1 MPAPAANSRTGRDA
15 ARPREMILTFYGL
28 YREVIRG
35 WISIA
40 HLIRLMTE
48 VEVDA
53 PAVRSAVSRLKRRG
67 LIEARTVAGAAGYSL
82 SPAGQQLLAE
92 GDPRIFGRQPAQL
105 SDGWVL
111 AVFSVPESERGK
123 RHVLRSRL
131 DQLGFGSAAS
141 GVWIAPQQLAEE
153 ARHRIGT
160 LGLSDYVELF
170 EGARMPVAQLR
181 ATVGQWWDL
190 AGLAKGYDGFCATH
204 EPVMRRWSR
213 QRRPGD
219 AAAFADYMRVVDSW
233 RKIVYRDPRLPA
245 ELLPADWVGNRAER
259 IFLGL
264 HAVLREAA
272 EKHVTAVLASM

>member
-1 MPAPAANSRTGRDA
+1 MRAPAASSTTGRDP

-40 HLIRLMTE
+40 HLIRLMAE
-48 VEVDA
+48 VDVDA

-67 LIEARTVAGAAGYSL
+67 LIEARAVAGAAGYSL

-111 AVFSVPESERGK
+111 AVFSVPESERDK

-160 LGLSDYVELF
+160 LGLTDYVELF
-170 EGARMPVAQLR
+170 EGARMPITQLR

-190 AGLAKGYDGFCATH
+190 AGLAEVYNGFCATH

-213 QRRPGD
+213 QRRPDD

-245 ELLPADWVGNRAER
+245 ELLPADWIGNRAER
-259 IFLGL
+259 IFFGL
-264 HAVLREAA
+264 HATLRGAA
-272 EKHVTAVLASM
+272 EKHVMSVLESV

>member
-1 MPAPAANSRTGRDA
+1 MPAPAASSTTSRDA
-15 ARPREMILTFYGL
+15 ARPRELILTFYGL
-28 YREVIRG
+28 YRDVARG

-40 HLIRLMTE
+40 HLIRLMAE
-48 VEVDA
+48 VDVDA

-67 LIEARTVAGAAGYSL
+67 LIEARAVAGAAGYSL

-92 GDPRIFGRQPAQL
+92 GDPRIFGRQAAQL
-105 SDGWVL
+105 GDGWVL
-111 AVFSVPESERGK
+111 AVFSVPESERDK

-153 ARHRIGT
+153 ARHRIDT

-170 EGARMPVAQLR
+170 EGARMPVTQLR
-181 ATVGQWWDL
+181 AAVGQWWDL
-190 AGLAKGYDGFCATH
+190 AGLAEVYDGFCVTY

-213 QRRPGD
+213 HRRPGD
-219 AAAFADYMRVVDSW
+219 AAAFADYMRAVDSW

-259 IFLGL
+259 IFFGL
-264 HAVLREAA
+264 HVALRGPA
-272 EKHVTAVLASM
+272 EKHVISVLESV

>member
-1 MPAPAANSRTGRDA
+1 MPVPAASATTSRDA
-15 ARPREMILTFYGL
+15 ARPRELILTFYGL
-28 YREVIRG
+28 YREVVRG

-40 HLIRLMTE
+40 HLIRLMAE
-48 VEVDA
+48 VDVDA

-67 LIEARTVAGAAGYSL
+67 LIEARAVAGAAGYSL

-111 AVFSVPESERGK
+111 AVFSVPESERDK

-170 EGARMPVAQLR
+170 ESARMPLAQLR
-181 ATVGQWWDL
+181 SAVGEWWDL
-190 AGLAKGYDGFCATH
+190 TGLAEVYEGFCATY

-213 QRRPGD
+213 QRRPSD

-245 ELLPADWVGNRAER
+245 ELLPADWAGNRAER
-259 IFLGL
+259 IFFGL
-264 HAVLREAA
+264 HAVLRGAA
-272 EKHVTAVLASM
+272 EKHVISVLESV

>member
-1 MPAPAANSRTGRDA
+1 MPAAAASSTTSRDA
-15 ARPREMILTFYGL
+15 ARPRELILTFYGL
-28 YREVIRG
+28 YREVVRG

-40 HLIRLMTE
+40 HLIRLMAE
-48 VEVDA
+48 VDVDA

-67 LIEARTVAGAAGYSL
+67 LIEARAVAGAAGYSL
-82 SPAGQQLLAE
+82 SPAGQELLAE
-92 GDPRIFGRQPAQL
+92 GDPRIFGRQAAQL

-111 AVFSVPESERGK
+111 AVFSVPESERDK

-141 GVWIAPQQLAEE
+141 GVWIAPQQLAGE

-160 LGLSDYVELF
+160 LGLTGYVELF
-170 EGARMPVAQLR
+170 EGARMPLAQLR

-190 AGLAKGYDGFCATH
+190 AGLAEGYDGFCATH

-213 QRRPGD
+213 QRRPDD
-219 AAAFADYMRVVDSW
+219 AAAFADYMRVVDGW

-245 ELLPADWVGNRAER
+245 ELLPADWVGSRAER
-259 IFLGL
+259 IFFGL
-264 HAVLREAA
+264 HAALRGPA
-272 EKHVTAVLASM
+272 EKHVIAVLESV

>member
-1 MPAPAANSRTGRDA
+1 M
-15 ARPREMILTFYGL
+15 
-28 YREVIRG
+28 
-35 WISIA
+35 
-40 HLIRLMTE
+40 
-48 VEVDA
+48 
-53 PAVRSAVSRLKRRG
+53 
-67 LIEARTVAGAAGYSL
+67 
-82 SPAGQQLLAE
+82 
-92 GDPRIFGRQPAQL
+92 
-105 SDGWVL
+105 L

-160 LGLSDYVELF
+160 LGLADYVELF
-170 EGARMPVAQLR
+170 EGARMPLAQLH

-190 AGLAKGYDGFCATH
+190 AGLAEGYDGFCGTH

-213 QRRPGD
+213 QRRAGA

-259 IFLGL
+259 IFLGCTRRCAARPRSTSSRCWRACNRL
-264 HAVLREAA
+264 ARAQLAQMFWLAVRE
-272 EKHVTAVLASM
+272 EMLGDGVGTTDSVDSEVVP

>member
-1 MPAPAANSRTGRDA
+1 MPVPAASATTSRDA
-15 ARPREMILTFYGL
+15 ARPRELILTFYGL
-28 YREVIRG
+28 YREVVRG

-40 HLIRLMTE
+40 HLIRLMAE
-48 VEVDA
+48 VDVDA

-67 LIEARTVAGAAGYSL
+67 LIEARAVAGAAGYSL

-92 GDPRIFGRQPAQL
+92 GDPRIFGRQAAQL

-111 AVFSVPESERGK
+111 AVFSVPESERDK

-170 EGARMPVAQLR
+170 EGARMPLAQLR
-181 ATVGQWWDL
+181 SAVGEWWDL
-190 AGLAKGYDGFCATH
+190 AGLAEVYEGFCATY

-245 ELLPADWVGNRAER
+245 GLLPADWSGDRAER
-259 IFLGL
+259 IFFGL
-264 HAVLREAA
+264 HAVLRGPAG
-272 EKHVTAVLASM
+272 KHVVSVLESM

>member
-1 MPAPAANSRTGRDA
+1 MATPAASSMTSRDA
-15 ARPREMILTFYGL
+15 ARPRELILTFYGL
-28 YREVIRG
+28 YREVVRG

-40 HLIRLMTE
+40 HLIRLMAE
-48 VEVDA
+48 VDVDA

-67 LIEARTVAGAAGYSL
+67 LIEARAVAGAAGYSL

-141 GVWIAPQQLAEE
+141 GVWIAPQQLAVE

-160 LGLSDYVELF
+160 LGLADYVELF
-170 EGARMPVAQLR
+170 EGARMPLAQLR

-190 AGLAKGYDGFCATH
+190 AGLAEGYDGFCAAH

-259 IFLGL
+259 IFFGL
-264 HAVLREAA
+264 HAALRGPA
-272 EKHVTAVLASM
+272 EKHVMAVLESV

>member
-1 MPAPAANSRTGRDA
+1 MPAVAASSTTSRDA
-15 ARPREMILTFYGL
+15 ARPRELILTFYGL

-40 HLIRLMTE
+40 HLIRLMAE
-48 VEVDA
+48 VDVDA

-67 LIEARTVAGAAGYSL
+67 LIEARAVAGAAGYSL

-105 SDGWVL
+105 SHGWVL

-160 LGLSDYVELF
+160 LGLAGYVELF
-170 EGARMPVAQLR
+170 EGARMPLAQLR

-190 AGLAKGYDGFCATH
+190 AGLAEGYDGFCATH

-259 IFLGL
+259 IFFGL
-264 HAVLREAA
+264 HAALRGPA
-272 EKHVTAVLASM
+272 EKHVIAVLQSV

>member
-1 MPAPAANSRTGRDA
+1 MAAQAASSTTSRDA
-15 ARPREMILTFYGL
+15 ARPRELILTFYGL
-28 YREVIRG
+28 YREVVRG

-40 HLIRLMTE
+40 HLIRLMAE
-48 VEVDA
+48 VDVDA

-67 LIEARTVAGAAGYSL
+67 LIEARAVAGAAGYSL

-92 GDPRIFGRQPAQL
+92 GDPRIFGRPPAQL

-111 AVFSVPESERGK
+111 AVFSVPESERGP

-160 LGLSDYVELF
+160 LGLTGYVELF
-170 EGARMPVAQLR
+170 EGARMPLAQLR

-190 AGLAKGYDGFCATH
+190 AGLAEGYDGFCAAH

-213 QRRPGD
+213 ERRPGD

-259 IFLGL
+259 IFFGL
-264 HAVLREAA
+264 HAALRGAA
-272 EKHVTAVLASM
+272 EKHVISVLESV

>member
-1 MPAPAANSRTGRDA
+1 MPVPAATSATSGDA
-15 ARPREMILTFYGL
+15 ARPRELILTFYGL
-28 YREVIRG
+28 YREVVRG

-40 HLIRLMTE
+40 HLIRLMAE
-48 VEVDA
+48 VDVDA

-67 LIEARTVAGAAGYSL
+67 LIEARAVAGAAGYSL
-82 SPAGQQLLAE
+82 SPAGRQLLAE

-111 AVFSVPESERGK
+111 AVFSVPESERDK

-160 LGLSDYVELF
+160 LGLSDYMELF
-170 EGARMPVAQLR
+170 EGARMPLAQLR
-181 ATVGQWWDL
+181 SAVGEWWDL
-190 AGLAKGYDGFCATH
+190 TALAEVYEGFCATY

-213 QRRPGD
+213 QRRPSD

-245 ELLPADWVGNRAER
+245 ELLPADWAGNRAER
-259 IFLGL
+259 IFFGL
-264 HAVLREAA
+264 HAVLRGPA
-272 EKHVTAVLASM
+272 EKHVISVLESV

>member
-1 MPAPAANSRTGRDA
+1 M
-15 ARPREMILTFYGL
+15 
-28 YREVIRG
+28 
-35 WISIA
+35 
-40 HLIRLMTE
+40 
-48 VEVDA
+48 
-53 PAVRSAVSRLKRRG
+53 
-67 LIEARTVAGAAGYSL
+67 
-82 SPAGQQLLAE
+82 
-92 GDPRIFGRQPAQL
+92 
-105 SDGWVL
+105 L

-160 LGLSDYVELF
+160 LGLTDYVELF
-170 EGARMPVAQLR
+170 EGARMPLAQLR

-190 AGLAKGYDGFCATH
+190 AGLAEGYDGFCASH

-233 RKIVYRDPRLPA
+233 RKIVYRDPGCPPSCCPPTGSATGPNGSSSGCTRRCAARPRSTSSRCWRACDPLA
-245 ELLPADWVGNRAER
+245 RAQLAQMFWLAVREEMLGDGVGAIDWVDSEVAAVITAQDQGQPVTGAGHLLHDRPGTLASQQ
-259 IFLGL
+259 LGL
-264 HAVLREAA
+264 RPARPGG
-272 EKHVTAVLASM
+272 T

>member
-1 MPAPAANSRTGRDA
+1 MRALAASSTTSRDA
-15 ARPREMILTFYGL
+15 ARPRELILTFYGL
-28 YREVIRG
+28 YREVVRG

-40 HLIRLMTE
+40 HLIRLMAE
-48 VEVDA
+48 IDVDA

-67 LIEARTVAGAAGYSL
+67 LIEARAVAGAAGYSL

-153 ARHRIGT
+153 ARHRVGT
-160 LGLSDYVELF
+160 LGLTGYVELF
-170 EGARMPVAQLR
+170 EGARMPLAELR
-181 ATVGQWWDL
+181 AAVGQWWDL
-190 AGLAKGYDGFCATH
+190 AALAEGYDGFCATH

-245 ELLPADWVGNRAER
+245 ELLPADWVGSRAER
-259 IFLGL
+259 IFFGL
-264 HAVLREAA
+264 HATLRGPA
-272 EKHVTAVLASM
+272 EKHVISVLESV

>member
-1 MPAPAANSRTGRDA
+1 MPAPAASSTTGRDA

-28 YREVIRG
+28 YREAVRG

-40 HLIRLMTE
+40 HLIRLMAE
-48 VEVDA
+48 VDVDA

-67 LIEARTVAGAAGYSL
+67 LIEARAVAGAAGYSL

-92 GDPRIFGRQPAQL
+92 GDPRIFGRQAAQL
-105 SDGWVL
+105 GDGWVL
-111 AVFSVPESERGK
+111 AVFSVPEAERGK

-141 GVWIAPQQLAEE
+141 GVWIAPQQLAGE

-160 LGLSDYVELF
+160 LGLSGYVALF
-170 EGARMPVAQLR
+170 EGARMPLAELH
-181 ATVGQWWDL
+181 AAVGRWWDL
-190 AGLAKGYDGFCATH
+190 AGLAEVYTGFCAAH

-213 QRRPGD
+213 QRRPAD
-219 AAAFADYMRVVDSW
+219 PAAFADYMRVVDSW

-245 ELLPADWVGNRAER
+245 ELLPADWAGDRAER
-259 IFLGL
+259 IFFGL
-264 HAVLREAA
+264 HAALRGAA
-272 EKHVTAVLASM
+272 EKHVISVLESG

>member
-1 MPAPAANSRTGRDA
+1 MPVPAATSATSRDA
-15 ARPREMILTFYGL
+15 ARPRELILTFYGL
-28 YREVIRG
+28 YREVVRG

-40 HLIRLMTE
+40 HLIRLMAE
-48 VEVDA
+48 VDVDA

-67 LIEARTVAGAAGYSL
+67 LIEARAVAGAAGYSL

-111 AVFSVPESERGK
+111 AVFSVPESERDK

-170 EGARMPVAQLR
+170 ESARMPLAQLR
-181 ATVGQWWDL
+181 SAVGEWWDL
-190 AGLAKGYDGFCATH
+190 TGLADVYEGFCATY

-213 QRRPGD
+213 QRRPSD

-245 ELLPADWVGNRAER
+245 ELLPADWAGNRAER
-259 IFLGL
+259 IFFGL
-264 HAVLREAA
+264 HAVLRGAA
-272 EKHVTAVLASM
+272 EKHVISVLESV

>member
-1 MPAPAANSRTGRDA
+1 MPVPAASATTSRDA
-15 ARPREMILTFYGL
+15 ARPRELILTFYGL
-28 YREVIRG
+28 YREVVRG

-40 HLIRLMTE
+40 HLIRLMAE
-48 VEVDA
+48 VDVDA

-67 LIEARTVAGAAGYSL
+67 LIEARAVAGAAGYSL
-82 SPAGQQLLAE
+82 SPAGRQLLAE
-92 GDPRIFGRQPAQL
+92 GDPRIFGRQAAQL

-111 AVFSVPESERGK
+111 AVFSVPESERDK

-131 DQLGFGSAAS
+131 DQLGFGSAVS
-141 GVWIAPQQLAEE
+141 GVWIAPQQLAGE

-170 EGARMPVAQLR
+170 EGARMPLARLR
-181 ATVGQWWDL
+181 SAVGEWWDL
-190 AGLAKGYDGFCATH
+190 TGLAEVYERFCATY

-213 QRRPGD
+213 QRRPSD

-245 ELLPADWVGNRAER
+245 ELLPADWAGNRAER
-259 IFLGL
+259 IFFGL
-264 HAVLREAA
+264 HAVLRGPA
-272 EKHVTAVLASM
+272 EKHVISVLESV

>member
-1 MPAPAANSRTGRDA
+1 MPAASHPAARD

-28 YREVIRG
+28 YRDVIRG

-40 HLIRLMTE
+40 HLIRLMAD
-48 VEVDA
+48 VDVDA

-82 SPAGQQLLAE
+82 SPDGQRLLAE
-92 GDPRIFGRQPAQL
+92 GDPRIFGRQPSRL

-111 AVFSVPESERGK
+111 AVFSVPEAERGK

-131 DQLGFGSAAS
+131 DQLGFGSAAP
-141 GVWIAPQQLAEE
+141 GVWIAPQHLAGE

-160 LGLSDYVELF
+160 LGLAGYAELF
-170 EGARMPVAQLR
+170 EGARMPGTDLR
-181 ATVGQWWDL
+181 TAAGQWWDL
-190 AGLAKGYDGFCATH
+190 AGLAGVYTGFCAAH
-204 EPVMRRWSR
+204 EPVLRRWSR

-219 AAAFADYMRVVDSW
+219 PAAFTDYMRAVDSW

-245 ELLPADWVGNRAER
+245 ELLPADWPGNRAER
-259 IFLGL
+259 IFFGL
-264 HAVLREAA
+264 HAALRETA
-272 EKHVTAVLASM
+272 EKHVLTVLESM

>member
-1 MPAPAANSRTGRDA
+1 
-15 ARPREMILTFYGL
+15 MILTFYGL

-40 HLIRLMTE
+40 HLIRLMAE
-48 VEVDA
+48 VDVDA

-67 LIEARTVAGAAGYSL
+67 LIEARAVAGAAGYSL

-92 GDPRIFGRQPAQL
+92 GDPRIFGRQPARL

-111 AVFSVPESERGK
+111 AVFSVPESERDK

-160 LGLSDYVELF
+160 LGLTDYVELF
-170 EGARMPVAQLR
+170 EGARMPITQLR
-181 ATVGQWWDL
+181 VTVGQWWDL
-190 AGLAKGYDGFCATH
+190 AGLAEVYNGFCATH

-213 QRRPGD
+213 QRRPDD

-259 IFLGL
+259 IFFGL
-264 HAVLREAA
+264 HAALRGAA
-272 EKHVTAVLASM
+272 EKHVMSVLESV

>member
-1 MPAPAANSRTGRDA
+1 MPALAASSTTSRDA
-15 ARPREMILTFYGL
+15 ARPRELILTFYGL

-35 WISIA
+35 WVSIA
-40 HLIRLMTE
+40 HLIRLMAE
-48 VEVDA
+48 VDVDA

-67 LIEARTVAGAAGYSL
+67 LIEARAVAGAAGYSL

-92 GDPRIFGRQPAQL
+92 GDPRIFGRQPALL

-160 LGLSDYVELF
+160 LGLTDYVELF
-170 EGARMPVAQLR
+170 EGARMPLAQLR

-190 AGLAKGYDGFCATH
+190 AGLAEGYDGFCVTH

-259 IFLGL
+259 IFFGL
-264 HAVLREAA
+264 HAALRGPA
-272 EKHVTAVLASM
+272 EKHVIAVLESV